1 MDVDVGGKLETCGGL
16 LFVFLGEVLS
26 GVHLFDFG
34 AAGETCLGL
43 FVGIVV
49 LAVSVLGDL

>member
-1 MDVDVGGKLETCGGL
+1 MGGKLETCGGL